1 MVERVD
7 GAVLW
12 LRALLVASIAFFLGT
27 AGHVTS
33 DGRLPGPAV
42 LPLVF
47 GASVLLAVPMLARP
61 ASPTRLVALVVAGQ
75 TLLHLALTMSAGHVG
90 DPVATAGPAR
100 RTALDVLP
108 TVEGQRQGSLLD
120 AYSSMSSGQ
129 HAATPTLPV
138 GHLVADLRSHAT
150 MMAAHVVV
158 AVVVGLWLAYGE
170 RCLFTLLALTGR
182 RLVLALDLL
191 VARPVLRRPRLRPVP
206 VHRLPIRP
214 ADWLARPGTRRGPP
228 LLSV

>member
-1 MVERVD
+1 MD

-12 LRALLVASIAFFLGT
+12 LRALLLASVAFFLGT

-42 LPLVF
+42 LATIFAV
-47 GASVLLAVPMLARP
+47 AVLLALPVLARP
-61 ASPTRLVALVVAGQ
+61 ASPTRLVAVVVAGQ
-75 TLLHLALTMSAGHVG
+75 TLLHLTLSLSAGHAG
-90 DPVATAGPAR
+90 DPVAPPGPAR

-108 TVEGQRQGSLLD
+108 TVGGQRQGSLLD
-120 AYSSMSSGQ
+120 AYSSMSGA
-129 HAATPTLPV
+129 HAPTPTLPV
-138 GHLVADLRSHAT
+138 GHLVADLRSHAA
-150 MMAAHVVV
+150 MMAAHLVV

-182 RLVLALDLL
+182 RLVLTLGLL

-228 LLSV
+228 LLAV